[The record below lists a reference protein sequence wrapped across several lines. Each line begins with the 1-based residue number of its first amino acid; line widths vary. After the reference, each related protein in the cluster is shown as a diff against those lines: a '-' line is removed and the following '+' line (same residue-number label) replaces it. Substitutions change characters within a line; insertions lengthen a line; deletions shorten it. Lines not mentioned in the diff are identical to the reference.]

1 MALIENRRFLIW
13 SSTYFLI
20 VAALGYLV
28 VFAEFP
34 VPRDVF
40 VESPVS
46 LVITLPA
53 ALLVLGATLS
63 ALIHV
68 FEHKNYRWLF
78 PIIVLAYVGAYLYG
92 FLVASDPENN
102 S

>member
-13 SSTYFLI
+13 SGTYFLI

-40 VESPVS
+40 AESAAAV
-46 LVITLPA
+46 VITLPA

-78 PIIVLAYVGAYLYG
+78 PILILAYVGAYLYG
-92 FLVASDPENN
+92 FLVASNMKN
-102 S
+102 SS

>member
-13 SSTYFLI
+13 SGTYFLV
-20 VAALGYLV
+20 VAVLGYLV

-40 VESPVS
+40 VDSPVS
-46 LVITLPA
+46 LILTLPA
-53 ALLVLGATLS
+53 ALLVLAATLS
-63 ALIHV
+63 ALMHV
-68 FEHKNYRWLF
+68 FEYKNYRWLF
-78 PIIVLAYVGAYLYG
+78 PIIILAYVGAYLYG
-92 FLVASDPENN
+92 FLVASESQGN